1 LRSFKERNDFISL
14 PENKFKKVIEKHITY
29 FKEIAVIGGG
39 SWATALVKILS
50 EKDVNIRW
58 WIRREDDIRHIENF
72 RHNKRYLSQVEI
84 NLNKVTPM
92 RQLDDVVKDAE
103 LVILAV
109 PSAFVRPVLESLG
122 IQSLRNKKIIS
133 AIKGMIAGE
142 NTVITDFLASHFDI
156 NPDNLGVIAGP
167 CHAEEVAM
175 EKQSYLTTSSLNKDL
190 AKEVAQILQ
199 GKYIKATPNTDLYGV
214 EYCAI
219 MKNIYAI
226 ACGMARGLNYGDNFQ
241 AVLVSNAMT
250 EMKRFLK
257 VIHPRKRKLHQ
268 SAYLGDLLVTAYS
281 QFSRNRSFG
290 MMLGQGYSVRAA
302 QLDMGMVAE
311 GYYAIKCIYE
321 LAQKHNIQM
330 PILQALYYIVYERI
344 SPVPEF
350 RILAGHLK

>member
-1 LRSFKERNDFISL
+1 MIDKYVTHFN
-14 PENKFKKVIEKHITY
+14 
-29 FKEIAVIGGG
+29 EIAVIGGG

-50 EKDVNIRW
+50 EKEVKIRW
-58 WIRREDDIRHIENF
+58 WLRREDDIRHIETF
-72 RHNKRYLSQVEI
+72 RHNKRYLSSVEI
-84 NLNKVTPM
+84 NLQKVKPM
-92 RQLDDVVKDAE
+92 RQLDKVVENAE

-109 PSAFVRPVLESLG
+109 PSAFVRPVIESLG
-122 IQSLRNKKIIS
+122 INGFRNKKVIS

-142 NTVITDFLASHFDI
+142 NKVITDFLADSFEISHE
-156 NPDNLGVIAGP
+156 NLGVIAGP

-175 EKQSYLTTSSLNKDL
+175 EKQSYLTIASSNKEL
-190 AKEVAQILQ
+190 AQQVAQTLQ
-199 GKYIKATPNTDLYGV
+199 GKYIKATANSDIYGV

-281 QFSRNRSFG
+281 QFSRNRHFG
-290 MMLGQGYSVRAA
+290 MMLGQGYSVKAA

-311 GYYAIKCIYE
+311 GYYAVKCIYE
-321 LAQKHNIQM
+321 IAQKHNIDM
-330 PILQALYYIVYERI
+330 PILKAMYYIIYERI

-350 RILAGHLK
+350 RILAGYLK